1 MSTREELVKDV
12 DTAMAAWHA
21 ADDGTAADWHVAAVA
36 WDVAKAALAD
46 YDLKRRRTH
55 ELSISCGKR
64 TVN

>member
-55 ELSISCGKR
+55 E
-64 TVN
+64 